1 MIKKLMRITYLFL
14 ILGLVTPST
23 WAKDYKLTTGD
34 DQPPYT
40 GIDLPHRGMLT
51 EIIEVVFEEMGD
63 NCTIDFLP
71 WKRGYDEV
79 KRGLY
84 SGTFP
89 YIANEERQKDFYY
102 SDPIYNGNV
111 QIFVRKES
119 QLSYRS
125 EEDLRGLTICLP
137 LGYAVNKKIFPL
149 VKHKEIH
156 QINPKTMES
165 CFKLIEL
172 ERADFIV
179 INEIQAKYT
188 LQKTSGSEKIKTL
201 GKTLDEFNY
210 HFIVSKA
217 NPDGENLIFAFN
229 QALDRVKKK
238 GLFDEIVQRHF
249 SLLENQVH

>member
-1 MIKKLMRITYLFL
+1 MIKNMMRITNLFL
-14 ILGLVTPST
+14 IFGLLTTSA

-40 GIDLPHRGMLT
+40 GRDLPHRGMLT
-51 EIIEVVFEEMGD
+51 EIIEVVFKEMGD
-63 NCTIDFLP
+63 NCTIEFLP
-71 WKRGYDEV
+71 WKRGYDGV

-89 YIANEERQKDFYY
+89 YIKNDERLKDFYY
-102 SDPIYNGNV
+102 SDPIYNGKV

-119 QLSYRS
+119 QLGYRS
-125 EEDLRGLTICLP
+125 EGDLKGLTICLP
-137 LGYAVNKKIFPL
+137 LGYSVNKTILPL
-149 VKHKEIH
+149 LKHKEIH

-172 ERADFIV
+172 DRADFIV
-179 INEIQAKYT
+179 TNEIQAKYT
-188 LQKTSGSEKIKTL
+188 LQKISGLKKIKKL

-217 NPDGENLIFAFN
+217 NPDGANLILAFN
-229 QALDRVKKK
+229 QALNRVKEK
-238 GLFDEIVQRHF
+238 GLFDEIIQRHF
-249 SLLENQVH
+249 SLLDNQFH